1 MMLRLEKITK
11 TYADGPG
18 VITALARIDLE
29 LADGTFV
36 VVMGPSGSGKTTLAL
51 IAAGVERPTSGA
63 VWLDQIEVARA
74 SRRERARLRR
84 RQIGVVFQHDE
95 LDPVLSASENVA
107 LPLVLDGRSSRD
119 AGFLARQALERCGV
133 LDIGARMPSEL
144 SGGQRQ
150 RVGIARAIVGE
161 RRLIVA
167 DEPTAAIDTATARSI
182 VELFADLAKDRLAV
196 LMTTHDS
203 RLAGFADDVVLLRD
217 GVRVRN
223 GERSRFDANADVEV
237 E

>member
-1 MMLRLEKITK
+1 MMLRLEQVMK
-11 TYADGPG
+11 TYPDGPG
-18 VITALARIDLE
+18 VITALSGIDLE

-51 IAAGVERPTSGA
+51 IAAGVEQPTTGA
-63 VWLDQIEVARA
+63 VWLDHVDLARA
-74 SRRERARLRR
+74 SRRDRARLRR
-84 RQIGVVFQHDE
+84 RQIGIVFQRDE

-107 LPLVLDGRSSRD
+107 LPLVLDGRSSRE
-119 AGFLARQALERCGV
+119 AGALAREALERCGV
-133 LDIGARMPSEL
+133 LEIGARKPSEL

-150 RVGIARAIVGE
+150 RVGIARAIVGD

-182 VELFADLAKDRLAV
+182 VELFAALAGDGLTV

-217 GVRVRN
+217 GVRVGN
-223 GERSRFDANADVEV
+223 GHGARLDEGTGAEV
-237 E
+237 Q